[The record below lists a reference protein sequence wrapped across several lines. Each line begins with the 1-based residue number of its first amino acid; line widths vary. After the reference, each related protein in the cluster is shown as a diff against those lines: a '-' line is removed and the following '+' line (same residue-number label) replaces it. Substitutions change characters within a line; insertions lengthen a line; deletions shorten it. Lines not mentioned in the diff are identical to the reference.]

1 VTTAATGFAFVDIK
15 LAVDDFQPDLENAR
29 RLLVEGSGHGA
40 IANWSFGRVLSL
52 APGRHTIAVQARV
65 LSSNLEAPALKIAS
79 DPYNS
84 PTSIGALTV
93 QIVKR

>member
-1 VTTAATGFAFVDIK
+1 
-15 LAVDDFQPDLENAR
+15 
-29 RLLVEGSGHGA
+29 
-40 IANWSFGRVLSL
+40 
-52 APGRHTIAVQARV
+52 VQARV